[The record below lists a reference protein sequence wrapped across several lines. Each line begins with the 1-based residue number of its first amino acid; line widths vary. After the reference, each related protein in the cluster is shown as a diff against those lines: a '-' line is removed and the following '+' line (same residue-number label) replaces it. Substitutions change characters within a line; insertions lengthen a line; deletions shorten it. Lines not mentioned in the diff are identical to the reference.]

1 MNSIRQII
9 FYKTYF
15 LEFYNK
21 VNIKVQEKIDFALE
35 ILATQHIVPQSHV
48 KYIENSDGIYE
59 IRVSVRSDEYR
70 ILFFFEDSSLI
81 EGGNVVILGNGF
93 IKKDKKDYRKAVS
106 IAEKIKKEYLEENGL

>member
-1 MNSIRQII
+1 
-9 FYKTYF
+9 
-15 LEFYNK
+15 
-21 VNIKVQEKIDFALE
+21 
-35 ILATQHIVPQSHV
+35 V
-48 KYIENSDGIYE
+48 KYIENSEGIYE

-70 ILFFFEDSSLI
+70 ILFFFESSSLI